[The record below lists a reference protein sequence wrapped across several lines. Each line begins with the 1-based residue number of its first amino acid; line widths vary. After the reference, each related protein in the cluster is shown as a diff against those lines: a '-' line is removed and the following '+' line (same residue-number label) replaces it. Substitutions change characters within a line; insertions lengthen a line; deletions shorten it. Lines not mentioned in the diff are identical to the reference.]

1 MLSTMWPATALNF
14 TRHRDKEKT
23 MNSTP
28 FNQSRRRFMLST
40 AAVSGSFVLG
50 LQVPGKARAAGN
62 ESSDINIWVQINA
75 DNTITIKYARAEM
88 GQGSMTSA
96 PQMVA
101 DEMDANWDDVHIE
114 YVDVNEHFRMDR
126 AWGSM
131 VTVGSQTIRNSQEY
145 LRNAGAAARAMLV
158 AAAASE
164 WGVDASEIS
173 VSNGV
178 ISHAASGR
186 ESGFGALAAAAAA
199 QPVPENVSVKDPSD
213 WHIIGQSFPRVDIP
227 PSVDGSQIYGVDVEL
242 PGMVYAAMASS
253 PVFGGTVRSF
263 DASKAMTRKGVV
275 DVFTIDGNA
284 VVVVADNWWRANKA
298 LQEIEIDWD
307 TNGNG
312 DISSDDIMAQFKAS
326 LDAEDAAPLP
336 DNQGDVEQALANA
349 EQVIEAEYF
358 TPFLS
363 HSPMEP
369 MGATVLISEDRVDIW
384 ASTQAPEGVAGEVV
398 NALGV
403 EETSVYAH
411 RVQCGGG
418 FGRRGGSSD
427 YARAAT
433 LIAAELPV
441 GTPVKLF
448 WTREEDTQHDFYR
461 PLAMYRLKGG
471 VDADGNI
478 SGWQA
483 RIASG
488 SILNQM
494 RGAPLRG
501 GVDFTAAEGFTR
513 LPYRIPDQYQDFKLT
528 PTHIPLGFWRTVG
541 WSQTPFAREQFIDE
555 LAVAAGEDPY
565 HFRLK
570 HMAEDEL
577 SRDILEKVA
586 NAIGW
591 DETPAAG
598 IYRGIATTEPYGSYT
613 AAAVELSVNDAGV
626 INIHRIIQG
635 INTGHMVNPDNVIAQ
650 LEGATVWALS
660 AAMWGEI
667 TIDQGRVQQGNFHD
681 YRLLRMAQM
690 PVIETVLEATGGFW
704 GGVGEPGQAPILPAF
719 CNAIYAATGTRV
731 RSLPLKHHGFTL
743 A

>member
-1 MLSTMWPATALNF
+1 
-14 TRHRDKEKT
+14 
-23 MNSTP
+23 MNKQ
-28 FNQSRRRFMLST
+28 FNSSRRKFMLTS
-40 AAVSGSFVLG
+40 AAISGGFALGLQLPAKAQDAVSG
-50 LQVPGKARAAGN
+50 N
-62 ESSDINIWVQINA
+62 DINIWVQINP
-75 DNTITIKYARAEM
+75 DDTVTIKYARCEM

-96 PQMVA
+96 PQIVA
-101 DEMDANWDDVHIE
+101 DELDASWDQVRIE

-126 AWGSM
+126 AWGAM

-145 LRNAGAAARAMLV
+145 LRNAGASARAMLV

-164 WGVDASEIS
+164 WGVPASEIN

-178 ISHAASGR
+178 ISHAISGR
-186 ESGFGALAAAAAA
+186 ESGFGALAAAAAEQA
-199 QPVPENVSVKDPSD
+199 VPETVTLKDPAD
-213 WHIIGQSFPRVDIP
+213 WHIIGQSKPRVDIP
-227 PSVDGSQIYGVDVEL
+227 PSVDGSQVYGVDVEL
-242 PGMVYAAMASS
+242 PGMVYASMATS
-253 PVFGGTVRSF
+253 PVFGGSVISF
-263 DASKAMTRKGVV
+263 DATKALTRKGIIDVV
-275 DVFTIDGNA
+275 AIDGIA
-284 VVVVADNWWRANKA
+284 VAVVADNWWRANKA
-298 LQEIEIDWD
+298 LEEVEIQWD
-307 TNGNG
+307 TKGNG
-312 DISSDDIMAQFKAS
+312 EVSNETILAQFNES
-326 LDAEDAAPLP
+326 LAAPDAAPMP
-336 DNQGDVEQALANA
+336 NNAGDADQALANA
-349 EQVIEAEYF
+349 EQVLEADYF

-369 MGATVLISEDRVDIW
+369 MGATVRITGERVDIW
-384 ASTQAPEGVAGEVV
+384 ASTQSPEGLVGEMV

-403 EETSVYAH
+403 EEENVYAH
-411 RVQCGGG
+411 RVQAGGG

-427 YARAAT
+427 YARAAA
-433 LIAAELPV
+433 LIAAELPD
-441 GTPVKLF
+441 GTPVKML

-471 VDADGNI
+471 LDANGMI
-478 SGWQA
+478 SGWKA

-501 GVDFTAAEGFTR
+501 GVDFTAVEGFTQ
-513 LPYRIPDQYQDFKLT
+513 LPYNIPDQFQDFKLT
-528 PTHIPLGFWRTVG
+528 PTHVPLGFWRTVG

-555 LAVAAGEDPY
+555 LAVAAGEDPF

-577 SRDILEKVA
+577 SRHILEKVA
-586 NAIGW
+586 EAIGW

-598 IYRGIATTEPYGSYT
+598 LYRGIATTEPYGSYT

-626 INIHRIIQG
+626 INIHRIVQG

-650 LEGATVWALS
+650 LEGATVWAIS

-667 TIDQGRVQQGNFHD
+667 NIDQGKVQESNFHD

-690 PVIETVLEATGGFW
+690 PVIDTVLEATGGFW

-719 CNAIYAATGTRV
+719 CNAIAAATGTRV
-731 RSLPLKHHGFTL
+731 RSLPLKHHGFSL

>member
-1 MLSTMWPATALNF
+1 
-14 TRHRDKEKT
+14 
-23 MNSTP
+23 MNTQ
-28 FNQSRRRFMLST
+28 FNPSRRKFMLTS
-40 AAVSGSFVLG
+40 AAVSGGFALG
-50 LQVPGKARAAGN
+50 LQMPSKAQDVVAG
-62 ESSDINIWVQINA
+62 SDVNIWVQISP
-75 DNTITIKYARAEM
+75 DDTVTIKYARCEM

-101 DEMDANWDDVHIE
+101 DELDASWDQVKIE
-114 YVDVNEHFRMDR
+114 YVDVNEHIRMDR
-126 AWGSM
+126 AWGAM

-145 LRNAGAAARAMLV
+145 LRNAGASARTMLV

-164 WGVDASEIS
+164 WGVPQSEIN

-186 ESGFGALAAAAAA
+186 ESGFGALAAAAAS
-199 QPVPENVSVKDPSD
+199 QPVPETVTLKDPAD
-213 WHIIGQSFPRVDIP
+213 WHIIGQSPARVDIP
-227 PSVDGSQIYGVDVEL
+227 PSVDGSQVYGVDVEL
-242 PGMVYAAMASS
+242 PGMVYAAMATC
-253 PVFGGTVRSF
+253 PVFGGTVSSF
-263 DASKAMTRKGVV
+263 DATKARTRKGVM
-275 DVFTIDGNA
+275 DVVAIDGNS

-298 LQEIEIDWD
+298 LQEVEVNWD

-312 DISSDDIMAQFKAS
+312 NVSSETILETFKAS
-326 LDAEDAAPLP
+326 LAASDAAPMP
-336 DNQGDVEQALANA
+336 NNAGDADQALANA
-349 EQVIEAEYF
+349 EQVLEADYF

-369 MGATVLISEDRVDIW
+369 MGATVRITGERVDIW
-384 ASTQAPEGVAGEVV
+384 ASTQSPEGLVTEMV
-398 NALGV
+398 NALDV
-403 EETSVYAH
+403 EAENVYAH
-411 RVQCGGG
+411 RVQAGGG

-427 YARAAT
+427 YARAAA
-433 LIAAELPV
+433 LIAAELPD
-441 GTPVKLF
+441 GIPVKML
-448 WTREEDTQHDFYR
+448 WNREEDTQHDFYR

-471 VDADGNI
+471 LDTDGYI
-478 SGWQA
+478 SGWKA

-501 GVDFTAAEGFTR
+501 GVDFTAVEGFTE
-513 LPYRIPDQYQDFKLT
+513 LPYNIPDQFQDFKLT
-528 PTHIPLGFWRTVG
+528 PTHVPLGFWRTVG

-570 HMAEDEL
+570 HMEEDEL
-577 SRDILEKVA
+577 SRHILEKVA
-586 NAIGW
+586 DEIGW

-626 INIHRIIQG
+626 INIHRIVQG
-635 INTGHMVNPDNVIAQ
+635 INTGHMVNPDNVTAQ
-650 LEGATVWALS
+650 LEGATVWAIS

-667 TIDQGRVQQGNFHD
+667 NIEQGKVQESNFHN
-681 YRLLRMAQM
+681 YRLLRMSEM
-690 PVIETVLEATGGFW
+690 PVIDTVLEATGGFW

>member
-1 MLSTMWPATALNF
+1 
-14 TRHRDKEKT
+14 
-23 MNSTP
+23 MNKQ
-28 FNQSRRRFMLST
+28 FNSSRRKFMLTS
-40 AAVSGSFVLG
+40 AAISGGFALG
-50 LQVPGKARAAGN
+50 LQLPVKAQDAVTGN
-62 ESSDINIWVQINA
+62 DINIWVQINP
-75 DNTITIKYARAEM
+75 DDTVTIKYARCEM

-96 PQMVA
+96 PQIVA
-101 DEMDANWDDVHIE
+101 DELDASWDQVHIE

-126 AWGSM
+126 AWGAM

-145 LRNAGAAARAMLV
+145 LRNAGASARAMLV

-164 WGVDASEIS
+164 WGVPASEIN

-178 ISHAASGR
+178 ISHAISGR
-186 ESGFGALAAAAAA
+186 ESGFGALAAAAAEQA
-199 QPVPENVSVKDPSD
+199 VPETVTLKDPAD
-213 WHIIGQSFPRVDIP
+213 WHIIGQSKPRVDIP
-227 PSVDGSQIYGVDVEL
+227 PSVDGSQVYGVDVEL
-242 PGMVYAAMASS
+242 PGMVYASMATS
-253 PVFGGTVRSF
+253 PVFGGSVISF
-263 DASKAMTRKGVV
+263 DATKALTRKGIIDVV
-275 DVFTIDGNA
+275 AIDGIA
-284 VVVVADNWWRANKA
+284 IAVVADNWWRANKA
-298 LQEIEIDWD
+298 LAEVEIQWD
-307 TNGNG
+307 TKGNG
-312 DISSDDIMAQFKAS
+312 EVSNETILAQFNDSLAAS
-326 LDAEDAAPLP
+326 DAAPMP
-336 DNQGDVEQALANA
+336 NNTGDADQALANA
-349 EQVIEAEYF
+349 EQVLEADYF

-369 MGATVLISEDRVDIW
+369 MGATVRITGERVDIW
-384 ASTQAPEGVAGEVV
+384 TSTQSPEGLVGEMV

-403 EETSVYAH
+403 EEENVYAH
-411 RVQCGGG
+411 RVQAGGG

-427 YARAAT
+427 YARAAA
-433 LIAAELPV
+433 LIAAELPD
-441 GTPVKLF
+441 GTPVKML

-471 VDADGNI
+471 LDANGMI
-478 SGWQA
+478 SGWKA

-494 RGAPLRG
+494 RGVPLRG
-501 GVDFTAAEGFTR
+501 GVDFTAVEGFTE
-513 LPYRIPDQYQDFKLT
+513 LPYNIPDQFQDFKLT
-528 PTHIPLGFWRTVG
+528 PTHVPLGFWRTVG

-555 LAVAAGEDPY
+555 LAIAAGEDPY

-577 SRDILEKVA
+577 SRHILVKVA
-586 NAIGW
+586 EAIGW

-650 LEGATVWALS
+650 LEGATVWAIS

-667 TIDQGRVQQGNFHD
+667 NIDQGKVQESNFHD

-690 PVIETVLEATGGFW
+690 PVIDTVLEATGGFW

-719 CNAIYAATGTRV
+719 CNAIAAATGTRV
-731 RSLPLKHHGFTL
+731 RSLPLKHHGFSL